1 MRRRRFLQSV
11 TIPGLLPEI
20 AAAQTSASA
29 HTSSR
34 VLLPEGGVKPL
45 TMGID
50 HVLTEL
56 GDALS
61 WRKAPSSVVELEQ
74 SKRDVRGTLLTSLGL
89 NPFPERTPL
98 NARVVGRL
106 KRPGYSI
113 DKVVFE
119 SRPGFF
125 VTSNVY
131 LPDGIRQLAPA
142 IVCPTGHWMK
152 TGKEDP
158 THVQPRCIGL
168 VKRGY
173 VVLAYDPIGQ
183 GERLVPGNHHSLG
196 FTSFLFG
203 GCNMGWMVWDSV
215 RAIDYLLTRPDVDP
229 ARIGIT
235 GASGGG
241 ANTFYSTAIDE
252 RIRAAVPVVFVCTYL
267 EWFRYGG
274 DNCICDHLPG
284 FMARFEEFEIFSLIA
299 PRPMLILNSYPDDG
313 YPVSGARITF
323 AAAKKIYGILGS
335 VEHVDYRE
343 LQTPHG
349 YLRPQREAMYGW
361 FDHYLKGN
369 ASREA
374 QTEEAI
380 EVEPVKSK
388 ALHCFASGSAPGK
401 TMVDFNRDA
410 YEAIRSA
417 SSSLSRA
424 ALREKLLATFGGFPE
439 KTPLYAHSR
448 RRPGTAASEPASVIV
463 RSETGIALPAFLFPP
478 LVPPRDAVVVYLH
491 PQGKQAA
498 FDDPVAHSLR
508 AAGFHVFAVDL
519 RGLGETGRRPGTRGY
534 PHEFQCCT
542 NTAGQGK
549 PIIGQRVW
557 DVIRALDYLET
568 DAVTRKLRVLAYGTG
583 VCANV
588 ALLAAAMDERI
599 KAVAAAGALLS
610 YRPAIQEVQ
619 DTVELYNTDASEL
632 VTASARIHYSLY
644 IPSILKIADLPDILS
659 LISPRRILAVNPL
672 KADNFAEIRK
682 RLPGVSIREDLAP
695 AQVAHEV
702 AQWLTAS

>member
-1 MRRRRFLQSV
+1 MRRRKFLQSV
-11 TIPGLLPEI
+11 TIPALLPEI
-20 AAAQTSASA
+20 AAAQTGAPA
-29 HTSSR
+29 HASSR

-61 WRKAPSSVVELEQ
+61 CRKAPSSVAELEQ
-74 SKRDVRGTLLTSLGL
+74 SKHSVREALLTSFGL
-89 NPFPERTPL
+89 NPFPEKTPL
-98 NARVVGRL
+98 NAKVMGRL

-113 DKVVFE
+113 EKVVFE

-125 VTSNVY
+125 VTSNIYV
-131 LPDGIRQLAPA
+131 PDGIGQPSPA
-142 IVCPTGHWMK
+142 IVCPTGHWLK

-168 VKRGY
+168 AKRGY

-183 GERLVPGNHHSLG
+183 GERLAPGNHHSLG
-196 FTSFLFG
+196 FSSFLFG
-203 GCNMGWMVWDSV
+203 GCNMGWMVWDSM

-241 ANTFYSTAIDE
+241 ANTFYSTAVDE

-323 AAAKKIYGILGS
+323 AAAKKIYGILDGA
-335 VEHVDYRE
+335 EHVDYRE

-349 YLRPQREAMYGW
+349 YLRPEREAMYGW

-369 ASREA
+369 ASREP

-380 EVEPVKSK
+380 EVEPVKTK
-388 ALHCFASGSAPGK
+388 ALHCFASGSVAGRA
-401 TMVDFNRDA
+401 MVDFNRDA
-410 YEAIRSA
+410 YEAIRSR
-417 SSSLSRA
+417 SSTLSKP
-424 ALREKLLATFGGFPE
+424 ALREKVLAAFGGFPE
-439 KTPLYAHSR
+439 RPPLYAHSR
-448 RRPGTAASEPASVIV
+448 RRSGTAASEPAEVML
-463 RSETGIALPAFLFPP
+463 RSETGIALPAFLFAP
-478 LVPPRDAVVVYLH
+478 LAPPRDAVVVYLH

-498 FDDPVAHSLR
+498 FDDQVAGSLR
-508 AAGFHVFAVDL
+508 TGGFHVFAVDL
-519 RGLGETGRRPGTRGY
+519 RGMGETGRRPGTRGY

-542 NTAGQGK
+542 NTAGQGR

-557 DVIRALDYLET
+557 DVIRTLDYLEA
-568 DAVTRKLRVLAYGTG
+568 DAVTRKLRVMAYGTG

-588 ALLAAAMDERI
+588 ALFAAAVDERV

-610 YRPAIQEVQ
+610 YRPAIQEVH
-619 DTVELYNTDASEL
+619 DTVELYNTDTSEL

-644 IPSILKIADLPDILS
+644 IPSILIIADLPDIHS
-659 LISPRRILAVNPL
+659 LITPRPILAVNPL
-672 KADNFAEIRK
+672 KPDNFAEVRR
-682 RLPGVSIREDLAP
+682 RLPGVTIREGLGG

-702 AQWLTAS
+702 AQWLMAS